1 MDEVAL
7 RIADGYGQLDLIF
20 LKRGI
25 VEACLHLKHRGSIG
39 LQGWL
44 EMKALQGNG
53 WNINEA
59 NMAIDAS
66 VAVEIAQIR
75 GNRLRIAGVVA

>member
-7 RIADGYGQLDLIF
+7 RVADGYGQLDLIF
-20 LKRGI
+20 LKCGI
-25 VEACLHLKHRGSIG
+25 VEACLHLKHGGSVG

-44 EMKALQGNG
+44 EMKALQGDG

-59 NMAIDAS
+59 NMAIDAA
-66 VAVEIAQIR
+66 VAVKIAQIR